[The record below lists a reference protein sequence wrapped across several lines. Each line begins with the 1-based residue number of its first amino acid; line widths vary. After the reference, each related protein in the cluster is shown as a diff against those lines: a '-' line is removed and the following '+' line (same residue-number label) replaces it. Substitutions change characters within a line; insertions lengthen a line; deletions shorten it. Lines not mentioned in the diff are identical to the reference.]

1 MAQINLWTDDEMIIV
16 LDLYFKLPFGRLN
29 KNTPE
34 VKALAKLIGRTD
46 NSVALRLVNYAAC
59 DPYILSTG
67 RHGMAS
73 GRDRCM
79 PYWDQYA
86 NDKERLFLK
95 AEEIRTRLSKTPIER
110 ILDIKPEDFIGK
122 ERDAVIKQRVN
133 QSSFRTMI
141 LGNYE
146 NKCAISGIDI
156 PELLVASHIVP
167 WSMDAKNRLNP
178 SNGICLSP
186 LYDKM
191 FDKGLIGIRDDY
203 SIQLSYELK
212 QNIGKDFYDKHIGF
226 IADRKLR
233 LPIEHFPDTS
243 FLEYHYNN
251 IFTPHN

>member
-29 KNTPE
+29 RNTPE
-34 VKALAKLIGRTD
+34 IKALAKLIGRTD

-95 AEEIRTRLSKTPIER
+95 AEEIRARLSKTPIEK

-146 NKCAISGIDI
+146 NKCAITGIDI

-167 WSMDAKNRLNP
+167 WSMDARNRLNP

>member
-29 KNTPE
+29 RNTPE
-34 VKALAKLIGRTD
+34 IRALAKLIGRTD

-95 AEEIRTRLSKTPIER
+95 AEEIRARLSKTPIET

-146 NKCAISGIDI
+146 NKCAITGIDI

-167 WSMDAKNRLNP
+167 WSMDARNRLNP

>member
-29 KNTPE
+29 RNTPE

-86 NDKERLFLK
+86 NEKERLFLK
-95 AEEIRTRLSKTPIER
+95 AEEIRAKLSRTPIEK
-110 ILDIKPEDFIGK
+110 ILNIKPEDFIGK
-122 ERDAVIKQRVN
+122 ERDAVIKQRIN
-133 QSSFRTMI
+133 QTSFRTMI
-141 LGNYE
+141 LVNYE
-146 NKCAISGIDI
+146 NKCAITGIDI

-167 WSMDAKNRLNP
+167 WSMDERNRLNP

-203 SIQLSYELK
+203 SIQLSHELK